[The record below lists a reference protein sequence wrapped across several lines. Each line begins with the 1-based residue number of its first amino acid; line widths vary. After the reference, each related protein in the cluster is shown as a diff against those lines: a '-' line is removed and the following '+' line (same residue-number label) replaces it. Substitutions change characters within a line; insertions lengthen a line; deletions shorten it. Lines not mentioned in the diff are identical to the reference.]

1 MNSPTPDTEQ
11 PAPGAVYTLEI
22 LAGITG
28 ASVETILQY
37 QEHGIIRPVTA
48 GAPVFDDETV
58 RTVRRIEHVRDTCGM
73 NLAGLKLLT
82 SLLEEVEQLR
92 AELRAL
98 RG

>member
-11 PAPGAVYTLEI
+11 PAPGTVYTLEI

-48 GAPVFDDETV
+48 GAPVFDDEAV
-58 RTVRRIEHVRDTCGM
+58 RTLRRLEHLRDICGM
-73 NLAGLKLLT
+73 NLAGLKLLA
-82 SLLEEVEQLR
+82 SLLEEVEHLR
-92 AELRAL
+92 VEVRAL